1 MGVEWESISGIRHLA
16 QDRQWQYQ
24 LIRLMA
30 MLMLEPRHI
39 GEVLGGHRL
48 LGKPVA
54 SILQL
59 NDAVERGLPKAT
71 LRNVAR
77 WPVLPNLA
85 SHRFTGVQF
94 SCVLP
99 SA

>member
-1 MGVEWESISGIRHLA
+1 
-16 QDRQWQYQ
+16 
-24 LIRLMA
+24 MA

>member
-16 QDRQWQYQ
+16 QGRQWQYQ

-30 MLMLEPRHI
+30 MLTLEPRHI
-39 GEVLGGHRL
+39 GEVLGAIAFWAS
-48 LGKPVA
+48 PWA

-85 SHRFTGVQF
+85 RHRFTGV
-94 SCVLP
+94 
-99 SA
+99 